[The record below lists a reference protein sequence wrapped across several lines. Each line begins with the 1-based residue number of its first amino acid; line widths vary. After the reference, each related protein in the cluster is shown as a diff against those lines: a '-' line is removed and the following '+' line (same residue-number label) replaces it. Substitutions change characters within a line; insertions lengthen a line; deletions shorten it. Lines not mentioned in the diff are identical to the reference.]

1 MVYPNSKI
9 GREQDLFLYFHLDT
23 SNIYDCIHCTLHLY
37 SHSPKAA
44 VQSLVSRLKDSN
56 PNVVLLALQV
66 FESVV
71 KNCGQSVHEQVAC
84 RAVMEQIHDVL
95 RTNPNDDVRKKILLL
110 LSTWVYAFRNE
121 PKYRAVQVRGRN
133 TWRNGHNNNNNSGND
148 SLFHQ
153 L

>member
-1 MVYPNSKI
+1 MSSDINLLLEKATSP
-9 GREQDLFLYFHLDT
+9 LLLDIDWDT
-23 SNIYDCIHCTLHLY
+23 TLHIVDLIRQGDVN
-37 SHSPKAA
+37 PKAA

-133 TWRNGHNNNNNSGND
+133 TWRNGHNDNNNSGND